1 MKGPGVERVSI
12 PKLDKLVRQLRIAAE
27 EMTEAKDHHD
37 LLKNT
42 ILELVPELSEKLSRN
57 KAGNLVYR
65 TADDFLLT
73 ISTGKAKLKI
83 VSAVELAIEGEE
95 E

>member
-12 PKLDKLVRQLRIAAE
+12 PKLDKLTKQLRIAAE

-42 ILELVPELSEKLSRN
+42 ILESIPEWQDRLSKN
-57 KAGNLVYR
+57 KSGNLVYR

-83 VSAVELAIEGEE
+83 VSAVELAIDGEE